1 MILDA
6 RSAQC
11 VVLLS
16 LASWLE
22 VTVVER
28 KMGMRTWRV
37 GDLGLVAIDLR
48 NMGMRTWRVG
58 DLGLVA
64 TQI

>member
-16 LASWLE
+16 LASCLE
-22 VTVVER
+22 MTVGVEKVWHEKPR
-28 KMGMRTWRV
+28 
-37 GDLGLVAIDLR
+37 
-48 NMGMRTWRVG
+48 RVG

-64 TQI
+64 TELRKIGMRTTEGQ

>member
-16 LASWLE
+16 LASCLE
-22 VTVVER
+22 MTVEELR
-28 KMGMRTWRV
+28 KIGMRTTEGLLALV
-37 GDLGLVAIDLR
+37 LVATELR
-48 NMGMRTWRVG
+48 KFGMRTTEG
-58 DLGLVA
+58 
-64 TQI
+64 Q